1 MPRRRAH
8 RRRGPARGPGRGPR
22 CLFVAEARAI
32 TVMSNKVTSIKSRR
46 GKTARTKA
54 VDLDRIASGVRLI
67 LEGIGED
74 PNREGLRDTPKRV
87 AEMYAEL
94 TAGMR
99 EDPSQHIVPLSGN
112 KHDEMVIVKDIS
124 IASLCEHHLAPFV
137 GKCHIAYI
145 PKNGKILGVSK
156 LARLAE
162 TFARRLQLQER
173 LTSEIAN
180 TLFEKLQPLGVM
192 VVIEAEHTCMTLRG
206 VKKPGALSITS
217 AIRGAFRK
225 DSRTRAE
232 AMALIR

>member
-1 MPRRRAH
+1 MVTKFSEEKKDQDSGSNNEPSVDLEMI
-8 RRRGPARGPGRGPR
+8 ARG
-22 CLFVAEARAI
+22 V
-32 TVMSNKVTSIKSRR
+32 S
-46 GKTARTKA
+46 
-54 VDLDRIASGVRLI
+54 LI

-74 PNREGLRDTPKRV
+74 PTRPGLQETPHRV

-99 EDPSQHIVPLSGN
+99 EDPQQHVVPLPGD

-145 PKNGKILGVSK
+145 PKEGRILGISK

-162 TFARRLQLQER
+162 TFSRRLQLQER
-173 LTSEIAN
+173 LTTDIAN
-180 TLFEKLQPLGVM
+180 TLYVGLKPVGVM

-206 VKKPGALSITS
+206 VRKANAKTITS
-217 AIRGAFRK
+217 AVLGGFRN
-225 DSRTRAE
+225 DPRTRAE
-232 AMALIR
+232 AMALITGKE

>member
-1 MPRRRAH
+1 M
-8 RRRGPARGPGRGPR
+8 
-22 CLFVAEARAI
+22 
-32 TVMSNKVTSIKSRR
+32 VTKFSDERVQDSSDSQP
-46 GKTARTKA
+46 A
-54 VDLDRIASGVRLI
+54 VDLEKIARGVSLI

-74 PNREGLRDTPKRV
+74 PTRPGLQDTPRRV

-99 EDPSQHIVPLSGN
+99 EDANQHVVPLPGD

-145 PKNGKILGVSK
+145 PKDGRILGISK

-162 TFARRLQLQER
+162 TFSRRLQLQER
-173 LTSEIAN
+173 LTTDIAN
-180 TLFEKLQPLGVM
+180 TLYKGLKPVGVM

-206 VKKPGALSITS
+206 VRKANAKTITS
-217 AIRGAFRK
+217 AVLGGFRN
-225 DSRTRAE
+225 DPRTRAE
-232 AMALIR
+232 AMALITGKE

>member
-1 MPRRRAH
+1 MNGKVTTAKPRRAKGGR
-8 RRRGPARGPGRGPR
+8 PAE
-22 CLFVAEARAI
+22 L
-32 TVMSNKVTSIKSRR
+32 
-46 GKTARTKA
+46 
-54 VDLDRIASGVRLI
+54 DLDRISRGVRLI

-74 PNREGLRDTPKRV
+74 PQREGLRDTPQRV

-94 TAGMR
+94 TSGMR
-99 EDPSQHIVPLSGN
+99 EDPREHVVPLSGN
-112 KHDEMVIVKDIS
+112 KHDEMVIVKDIA

-145 PKNGKILGVSK
+145 PRNGNILGVSK

-180 TLFEKLQPLGVM
+180 TLYEKLHPLGVM

-206 VKKPGALSITS
+206 VKKSGAQTVTS
-217 AIRGAFRK
+217 AVLGGFRK
-225 DSRTRAE
+225 DPRTRAE
-232 AMALIR
+232 AMSLITAHTK

>member
-1 MPRRRAH
+1 MATKFSEDSTADDSSFNH
-8 RRRGPARGPGRGPR
+8 
-22 CLFVAEARAI
+22 EA
-32 TVMSNKVTSIKSRR
+32 
-46 GKTARTKA
+46 A
-54 VDLDRIASGVRLI
+54 VDLELIARGVSLI

-74 PNREGLRDTPKRV
+74 PTRAGLKETPRRV

-99 EDPSQHIVPLSGN
+99 EDPQQHVVPLPGD

-145 PKNGKILGVSK
+145 PKDGRILGISK

-162 TFARRLQLQER
+162 TFSRRLQLQER
-173 LTSEIAN
+173 LTTDIAN
-180 TLFEKLQPLGVM
+180 TLYEGLKPVGVM

-206 VKKPGALSITS
+206 VRKANAKTITS
-217 AIRGAFRK
+217 AVLGGFRN
-225 DSRTRAE
+225 DPRTRSE
-232 AMALIR
+232 AMALITGKE